1 MLRWRAG
8 VKAHECCGHDA
19 CSTGEVRTANGGP
32 RLHTA
37 GRRGAK
43 AAGWVLPSAVM
54 ILMPKCPACVVAYVA
69 IATGAGIS
77 VSMAA
82 HLRLIVLMICVAV
95 LLWLAAKP
103 LLRVVRG

>member
-1 MLRWRAG
+1 MR
-8 VKAHECCGHDA
+8 
-19 CSTGEVRTANGGP
+19 S
-32 RLHTA
+32 A
-37 GRRGAK
+37 GRRGTT

-54 ILMPKCPACVVAYVA
+54 VLMPKCPACVVAYVA

-82 HLRLIVLMICVAV
+82 HLRLLVLVMCAV
-95 LLWLAAKP
+95 TLVWLAAKP